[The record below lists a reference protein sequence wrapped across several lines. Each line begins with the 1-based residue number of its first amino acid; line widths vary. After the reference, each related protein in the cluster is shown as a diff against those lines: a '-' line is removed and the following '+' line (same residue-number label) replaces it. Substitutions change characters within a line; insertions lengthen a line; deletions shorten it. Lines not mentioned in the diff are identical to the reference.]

1 MPANRYVLSGNRSFV
16 IPLALVAS
24 VTLLAACSSEESS
37 PVVASDS
44 ISESITESNAATPQ
58 VAQAP
63 DWGHVHNLMLDGDV
77 VYIGTHSGFWRQ
89 ETGQEPVLLSQPAF
103 DVMGLAGSN
112 DRWLA
117 SGHPG
122 SEMEGPSDLGLIESV
137 DEGVTWQPVSL
148 LGEIDFHRLAAVD
161 EFILGLAAHSGSLLR
176 STDGGRSWSDLGT
189 PGIFDLAINPANP
202 DVVFATS
209 EDGTLR
215 SENGGETFTP
225 VTTPELLAFLAWG
238 GQGLYA
244 ASTQGQILF
253 SSDSGVSWSTRGSL
267 GAAPGELSVDAGNVV
282 ALVDDSIWGSVD
294 GGLTFVKRVAGS
306 GQH

>member
-1 MPANRYVLSGNRSFV
+1 MPLNRFVLPGHQSV
-16 IPLALVAS
+16 IISVALFSS
-24 VTLLAACSSEESS
+24 VTLLVACSSNEANT
-37 PVVASDS
+37 VVT
-44 ISESITESNAATPQ
+44 SESGSELITESKEAIQQ

-63 DWGHVHNLMLDGDV
+63 DWGHVHNLMLDGDL
-77 VYIGTHSGFWRQ
+77 VYIGTHNGFWKQ
-89 ETGQEPVLLSQPAF
+89 ETGREPVLLSQPSF

-122 SEMEGPSDLGLIESV
+122 SEMDGPSDLGLIESI
-137 DEGVTWQPVSL
+137 DEGVTWQSVSL

-161 EFILGLAAHSGSLLR
+161 DFILGLAAHSGSLLR

-215 SENGGETFTP
+215 SENGGETFIP

-267 GAAPGELSVDAGNVV
+267 GAAPGELSVDADNVA
-282 ALVDDSIWGSVD
+282 ALVDDSIVGSVD

-306 GQH
+306 GEH

>member
-1 MPANRYVLSGNRSFV
+1 MPLNRFVLPGHQSV
-16 IPLALVAS
+16 IISVAVVAS
-24 VTLLAACSSEESS
+24 VTLLAACSSNEANT
-37 PVVASDS
+37 VVTSDS
-44 ISESITESNAATPQ
+44 GSELITESKEAIPQ

-63 DWGHVHNLMLDGDV
+63 DWGHVHNLILDENV
-77 VYIGTHSGFWRQ
+77 VYIGTHNGFWKQ
-89 ETGQEPVLLSQPAF
+89 EIGREPVLLSQPAF
-103 DVMGLAGSN
+103 DVMGLTGSN
-112 DRWLA
+112 DRLLA

-122 SEMEGPSDLGLIESV
+122 PEMDGPSDLGLIESV
-137 DEGVTWQPVSL
+137 DDGVTWQSVSL

-161 EFILGLAAHSGSLLR
+161 DFILGLAAHSGSLLR
-176 STDGGRSWSDLGT
+176 STDGGGTWSDLGA

-202 DVVFATS
+202 DLVFATS
-209 EDGTLR
+209 EDGALR
-215 SENGGETFTP
+215 SENGGETFIP

-253 SSDSGVSWSTRGSL
+253 SSDSGESWSTRGSL
-267 GAAPGELSVDAGNVV
+267 RAAPGELSVDAGNVV

-306 GQH
+306 GEH